1 MRGDEDK
8 KERTWDL
15 HKNESCLRTETYGT
29 SLVVQWLRTCDST
42 SEAWVRSLA
51 GEVRSCLPRSMAKET
66 EMIYNLS
73 SAGNNS
79 YIIRLMNTHNGFLKK
94 DNHFRKLG
102 RKYKR
107 PKVLIIYEDFPFLLR
122 S

>member
-1 MRGDEDK
+1 
-8 KERTWDL
+8 
-15 HKNESCLRTETYGT
+15 
-29 SLVVQWLRTCDST
+29 
-42 SEAWVRSLA
+42 
-51 GEVRSCLPRSMAKET
+51 MAKET
-66 EMIYNLS
+66 EIIYNLS